1 MNGHDS
7 SLVPS
12 PSGKLCPR
20 LILEGTRLTG
30 KTELAYTMLE
40 DARFV
45 GARKYRYHTPLVSA
59 EWGGLTDQPWGES
72 LIRFDLARRGVAVRA
87 YRAWLDLFNCLR
99 FEAWVVDRFHLSMRA
114 EMERAGRWDDG
125 LDSLYHEIDERLS
138 AAGFGLVLSVRDED
152 SFEAARAERLKV
164 SGNPSQYDDLGVF
177 ISEQHRLR
185 ELAAASRLPVLEID
199 AADQAASVEAVASW
213 LGLG

>member
-1 MNGHDS
+1 MSTAPSGKS
-7 SLVPS
+7 S
-12 PSGKLCPR
+12 SGKLCPR
-20 LILEGTRLTG
+20 LLLEGTRLTG

-59 EWGGLTDQPWGES
+59 EWGGLTDKPWGES
-72 LIRFDLARRGVAVRA
+72 LTRFDLSRRDVAARAF
-87 YRAWLDLFNCLR
+87 RAWLDLFECLR
-99 FEAWVVDRFHLSMRA
+99 FEAWFVDRFHLSMRA

-125 LDSLYHEIDERLS
+125 LESLYDEIDERLHAS
-138 AAGFGLVLSVRDED
+138 GFGLVLSLRDED

-177 ISEQHRLR
+177 IADQRRMR
-185 ELAAASRLPVLEID
+185 ELAKACRLPVLEVD
-199 AADQAASVEAVASW
+199 AADQPGSVEAIAGW